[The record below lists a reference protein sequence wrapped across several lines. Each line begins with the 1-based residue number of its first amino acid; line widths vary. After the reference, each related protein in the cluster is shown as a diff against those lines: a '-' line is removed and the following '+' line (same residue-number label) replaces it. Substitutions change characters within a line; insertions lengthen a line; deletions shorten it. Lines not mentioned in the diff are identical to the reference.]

1 MLIHICV
8 APQEKGYFVL
18 NDIFQFVHEEV
29 VHPNLVP
36 VTSEKIDSQPHVSA
50 SFAEP
55 PDYGF
60 EEEAREY
67 SVAQTTR
74 RFLQLETDFEM
85 ALDPSRVLYDMDSED
100 EQWFSNI
107 RNSEMYNGDLNGI
120 TEEMF
125 EKTMDLLE
133 KAAFAKLRDQFTPN
147 EIEEL
152 MLNVGPLC
160 IVKIIYDHWHQR
172 RQKKGMALIRHFQP
186 PMWERYQQQLK
197 EWEVAVTKNNLSSN
211 GCQDKGATLEK
222 PPMFAF
228 CLKPRGLELQNKGLK
243 HRSQKKISV
252 SGHTNNFRY
261 HDGFHT
267 TGRRPN
273 GLAFSDERN
282 LTKASPRNLGHLYI
296 IMIHGCQLLTVREC
310 QCQHQQLQEDFESEV
325 VVEETPAQ
333 EASPQVYSVAQTI
346 RETPVAHVEESYE
359 EPAKKTYASIV
370 CTTGSY
376 LFCSLENFFCL
387 F

>member
-1 MLIHICV
+1 
-8 APQEKGYFVL
+8 
-18 NDIFQFVHEEV
+18 
-29 VHPNLVP
+29 
-36 VTSEKIDSQPHVSA
+36 
-50 SFAEP
+50 
-55 PDYGF
+55 
-60 EEEAREY
+60 
-67 SVAQTTR
+67 
-74 RFLQLETDFEM
+74 M

-228 CLKPRGLELQNKGLK
+228 CLKPRG
-243 HRSQKKISV
+243 
-252 SGHTNNFRY
+252 
-261 HDGFHT
+261 
-267 TGRRPN
+267 RRPN
-273 GLAFSDERN
+273 GLAFSDERFVYPGHSYDSLDDSPLPLTSPRVFSPQDVASMKYYSMSNDTYYKNHMQKPHKSKSKKLGSFIYNNDSRMPTSYGQGMPVSEKRNGVRSN
-282 LTKASPRNLGHLYI
+282 LVNYDIAGHRQYIADGTHKHRIEQLNGPAQAEYRRREAENAALHARKTAKFKRHKAEKLLSRADVATHRAMVALMTAEAKKAS
-296 IMIHGCQLLTVREC
+296 
-310 QCQHQQLQEDFESEV
+310 D
-325 VVEETPAQ
+325 
-333 EASPQVYSVAQTI
+333 EAVGDG
-346 RETPVAHVEESYE
+346 R
-359 EPAKKTYASIV
+359 
-370 CTTGSY
+370 
-376 LFCSLENFFCL
+376 
-387 F
+387 

>member
-273 GLAFSDERN
+273 GLAFSDERFVYPGHSYDSLDDSPLP
-282 LTKASPRNLGHLYI
+282 LTSPR
-296 IMIHGCQLLTVREC
+296 V
-310 QCQHQQLQEDFESEV
+310 F
-325 VVEETPAQ
+325 
-333 EASPQVYSVAQTI
+333 SPQDVASMKYYSMSNDTYYKNHMQKPHKSKSKKLGSFIYNNDSRMPTSYGQGM
-346 RETPVAHVEESYE
+346 PVS
-359 EPAKKTYASIV
+359 ASAATRRFRI
-370 CTTGSY
+370 
-376 LFCSLENFFCL
+376 
-387 F
+387 